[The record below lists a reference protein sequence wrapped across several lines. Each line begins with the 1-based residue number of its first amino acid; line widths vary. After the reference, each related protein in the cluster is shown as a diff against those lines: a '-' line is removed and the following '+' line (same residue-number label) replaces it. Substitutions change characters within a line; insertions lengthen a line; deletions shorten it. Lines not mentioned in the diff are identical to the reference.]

1 MHLVWLPA
9 AVRNLLHARE
19 YIRQDNPAA
28 AEKTGA
34 RIEASINNLAAFP
47 MIGRSGEVP
56 RTRELVI
63 PGLPYLVIYRVQD
76 DTVYLASEAEMAK
89 LTPAIRYRNMT
100 ITI

>member
-9 AVRNLLHARE
+9 AVRNLHHVRE
-19 YIRQDNPAA
+19 YIRQDDPAA

-47 MIGRSGEVP
+47 MIGRTGEVP

-76 DTVYLASEAEMAK
+76 DTVQILRILHQRQKWPSSR
-89 LTPAIRYRNMT
+89 PQ
-100 ITI
+100 